1 MAGILV
7 RFQYSISPCL
17 TIPVIII
24 TFLIAFSLTLFRKF
38 SGNFKF
44 RWIFGLNIYVF
55 LFCLGIYLTGEKYQ
69 ITVHN
74 LEKTETTSEFIGVIA
89 NPPEEKTNS
98 FRFLM
103 DIDQEKRQG
112 KFIGCTETVLVYLK
126 KDSASRALVVGD
138 AILFKAKLEDIEASG
153 NPYEFDFKKYMSNQ
167 GIRFSCY
174 INLHAWKHLAR
185 GKLWAPQIWACQ
197 MSNKLES
204 IFTRLGLKGQEY
216 GVASA
221 LILGDKSGLDNEIK
235 QAYVASGTMH
245 ILAVSGMHVA
255 LLYWVLNLL
264 LSFLDK
270 NVYGKYF
277 KLVILLLTVW
287 FYALI
292 TGLGGSILRASA
304 MITFV
309 IIGQALDR
317 KINIFNSLAAS
328 AFLLLLINPY
338 ILVDAGFQL
347 SYIAVIS
354 IVIFHPMIYRWLDI
368 KNWFGDQLW
377 SLTAVTLAAQVI
389 TTPVTLYYFHQFPN
403 LFLLSNLIMIPLST
417 LIMYFAMALIVCSP
431 WNWLAVYM
439 GKIFNFLVWL
449 LNKVVLTIEGLPCA
463 LTKGIYITWFE
474 VCFLY
479 ILICFITLYL
489 IKKQAIHLISG
500 LSLIF
505 LLLLFGFIR
514 DFTTCKTKQVIVYK
528 EMNNTVIQFRNGNY
542 STWLVGKENERIK
555 GYVERSRDAMH
566 CENNQVLLL
575 DSAFRKSREKGLS
588 FESGLWIRG
597 NFLQFGAKKIVVSNS
612 SEFSGKAQF
621 MIDVDY
627 LVIRNNVLSRSEL
640 TFKNFRTPYVIL
652 DASNAKYKARKLA
665 KIFSGGNVTV
675 VNMANS
681 GAVKLD
687 M

>member
-7 RFQYSISPCL
+7 RFQYTVPACL
-17 TIPVIII
+17 TISIIII
-24 TFLIAFSLTLFRKF
+24 TFLIAFSLTVLGIF

-44 RWIFGLNIYVF
+44 RWIFGLNLYVF
-55 LFCLGIYLTGEKYQ
+55 LFCLGIYLTGEKYK
-69 ITVHN
+69 VGNN
-74 LEKTETTSEFIGVIA
+74 LKTATTSEFIGVISI
-89 NPPEEKTNS
+89 PPEERMNS
-98 FRFLM
+98 IRFL
-103 DIDQEKRQG
+103 IELDQEKRQG
-112 KFIGCTETVLVYLK
+112 KFTSCTETVLVYLK
-126 KDSASRALVVGD
+126 KDSASRALMVGD
-138 AILFKAKLEDIEASG
+138 AILFKARLEDIEASG

-174 INLHAWKHLAR
+174 LNRQSWKHLASS
-185 GKLWAPQIWACQ
+185 KLWAPQMWAYQ
-197 MSNKLES
+197 LSNKLES
-204 IFTRLGLKGQEY
+204 IFTRLGLTGQEY

-255 LLYWVLNLL
+255 LLYWVLNLI
-264 LSFLDK
+264 LSFLDR
-270 NVYGKYF
+270 NVYGKYI

-292 TGLGGSILRASA
+292 TGMGGSILRASA

-354 IVIFHPMIYRWLDI
+354 IVIFHPMIYRWIVI
-368 KNWFGDQLW
+368 KNWLGDQLW

-417 LIMYFAMALIVCSP
+417 LIMYFAMVLIVCSY
-431 WNWLAVYM
+431 WNWLGVYM
-439 GKIFNFLVWL
+439 GKVFNFLVWL

-463 LTKGIYITWFE
+463 LTEGIYITWFE

-479 ILICFITLYL
+479 ILICVFTLYL

-500 LSLIF
+500 LIVIF
-505 LLLLFGFIR
+505 LLLLVGFVR
-514 DFTTCKTKQVIVYK
+514 DLSSCKARQVIVYK

-542 STWLVGKENERIK
+542 STWLVGEENERIK

-575 DSAFRKSREKGLS
+575 DSVIRKSKLKGLC
-588 FESGLWIRG
+588 FNSGLWMRG
-597 NFLQFGAKKIVVSNS
+597 NFLQFGTKKIVVSDGA
-612 SEFSGKAQF
+612 EIYGKAQLL
-621 MIDVDY
+621 IGVDY
-627 LVIRNNVLSRSEL
+627 LMIRNNPSFQ
-640 TFKNFRTPYVIL
+640 TFRNFKTPYVIV
-652 DASNAKYKARKLA
+652 DASNAKYKAKKLE
-665 KIFSGGNVTV
+665 KMFSESHVSV

-681 GAVKLD
+681 GALTID
-687 M
+687 L